1 MESKTLEIFLEGK
14 SIVDKFISQFRC
26 RKKEESNFLRGNNR
40 NNSPSWWTRSGSF
53 RGEFFSR
60 SLSGRPRFSAKSI
73 FVDGRQNSGE
83 EGITRNYGGEW
94 IVQFYVM
101 ENGGVGA
108 TFNRLRLLAT
118 LDIRFVAATFKLL
131 PCLPFFFNALSPSLE
146 LGHK

>member
-1 MESKTLEIFLEGK
+1 MNAKWK
-14 SIVDKFISQFRC
+14 
-26 RKKEESNFLRGNNR
+26 
-40 NNSPSWWTRSGSF
+40 
-53 RGEFFSR
+53 FSR
-60 SLSGRPRFSAKSI
+60 RILLSISIGSPPLFGEIDIRRWKAKL
-73 FVDGRQNSGE
+73 GGGE
-83 EGITRNYGGEW
+83 GNIELRGGEW

-108 TFNRLRLLAT
+108 TFNRLRLSAT